1 MRGGKVKSWLAGALV
16 ALFSLAASAQGFPE
30 RPVRIVVPLPP
41 GGSPDT
47 IARVLAQNLQASWNQ
62 PVVVENKTGGSQN
75 IGADAV
81 AKSPPDGY
89 TWLLA
94 PDNVFVINP
103 YIAKAT
109 SFDPL
114 TDLVPV
120 TEVARILFLLVVP
133 SSLPVNSVQELIAYA
148 KAHPGELN
156 FGSSGSGS
164 PQRLSAEL
172 FQLMAGI
179 KMNHVPYKGAAPAVA
194 DLLAGRIQMWI
205 GAANSLLP
213 HIREGRL
220 KLLGST
226 APQRVANLADTPAVA
241 EMLAG
246 RIQMWIGAANSLLPH
261 IREGRLKLL
270 GSTAPQRLAN
280 LADTPAVAET
290 LPGFAVDTWLG
301 IFMPAKVPADIVKKV
316 NAEVARVLG
325 DPEVKAKLAPQGI
338 ELVTHSPS
346 DLARVIR
353 EDYVK
358 WGKLIKEAD
367 IRGE

>member
-1 MRGGKVKSWLAGALV
+1 VKRWLAAALV
-16 ALFSLAASAQGFPE
+16 ALFSVGALAQSFPE

-62 PVVVENKTGGSQN
+62 PIVVENKTGGSQN

-226 APQRVANLADTPAVA
+226 APQR
-241 EMLAG
+241 
-246 RIQMWIGAANSLLPH
+246 
-261 IREGRLKLL
+261 
-270 GSTAPQRLAN
+270 LAN

>member
-1 MRGGKVKSWLAGALV
+1 VKRWLAGALV

-179 KMNHVPYKGAAPAVA
+179 KMNHLPYKGASPAVA
-194 DLLAGRIQMWI
+194 DLL
-205 GAANSLLP
+205 S
-213 HIREGRL
+213 
-220 KLLGST
+220 
-226 APQRVANLADTPAVA
+226 
-241 EMLAG
+241 G